1 MRSPMICLQQ
11 EQPFAVG
18 GRRACYFHPEDRGLC
33 IKIARPDKLPHMLR
47 SVDPWWKRVRPAS
60 YYDENMLDMN
70 IGHKLRARLGDSA
83 TAHFPSIHGMVE
95 TDLGVGLVCE
105 LIRDPDER
113 ISLSGKEYTLANGL
127 RTEATTAIKE
137 LRLFLSKHLI
147 LFRDPFP
154 HNIAIQEQIDGSVRA
169 VIIDG
174 LGRGAFL
181 SPLLKA
187 SARKRIDR
195 KVDRLLQ
202 GMHRAESNK
211 NRGVTPKQ
219 NGILLKR

>member
-1 MRSPMICLQQ
+1 MICLEQ
-11 EQPFAVG
+11 EQPFALG
-18 GRRACYFHPEDRGLC
+18 GRRACYFHPEDGSLC
-33 IKIARPDKLPHMLR
+33 IKVARADKLPHMLR
-47 SVDPWWKRVRPAS
+47 SVDPWWKRIRPAS
-60 YYDENMLDMN
+60 YYDENKLDMN
-70 IGHKLRARLGDSA
+70 IGHKLRARLGDAA
-83 TAHFPSIHGMVE
+83 TDHFPSIHGTVE
-95 TDLGVGLVCE
+95 TDLGIGLVCE

-127 RTEATTAIKE
+127 RVEATDAIKE
-137 LRLFLSKHLI
+137 LRSFLKKHLI

-154 HNIAIQEQIDGSVRA
+154 HNIAIQEQTDGSVRA

-181 SPLLKA
+181 SPLFKD

-195 KVDRLLQ
+195 KIDRLLK

-211 NRGVTPKQ
+211 IKGVRPKQ